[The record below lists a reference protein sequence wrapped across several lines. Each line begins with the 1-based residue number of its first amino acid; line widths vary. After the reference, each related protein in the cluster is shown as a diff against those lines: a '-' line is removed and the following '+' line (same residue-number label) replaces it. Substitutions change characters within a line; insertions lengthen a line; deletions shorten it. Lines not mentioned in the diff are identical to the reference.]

1 MALPGR
7 LRRVIDLRPGEGPS
21 VLLTF
26 LLVATVVATFVLAK
40 TIRNGLFLSQFDAH
54 SLVYVYIAVPIVLMI
69 FAPAQAA
76 MAGRAGQRAVITGTL
91 AFFVMNVLAFWLLFR
106 FAPRP
111 VLAGL
116 FYVWV
121 NCYGVIVSFQAWSFA
136 ASVFDTRQ
144 AKRLFGL
151 IGSGAPAGAIVGGLL
166 ARSLVRPLG
175 GAANLLLVLAA
186 LVALAAVLAMLT
198 LRVIPRRPPR
208 ALDRRATELLPE
220 TLRQVSRSSYL
231 RGIGSLVFLV
241 AIVTQWTQ
249 FQFLLVAQERF
260 ARDAVRLTAFL
271 GEWNVYFGIVAF
283 LVQVLLTGPALR
295 HFGVAVT
302 ILLLPA
308 ALGAGS
314 LLILLLPVFWSVLVT
329 SSFDQSLRF
338 SIDKATFELLYL
350 PLPAAVRGGV
360 KATIDMVFSRAADAV
375 GGILLGLATRG
386 FDLGPLRLPGA
397 GLGLRGLAGVNLA
410 MILAW
415 MGVAHALRRGY
426 VNTIR
431 DSLKRHAL
439 DAEQASSTVL
449 DRSAHEVL
457 AERLDTGDEAELL
470 YTLDL
475 LQRNHRHAA
484 HPALKS
490 LLSHPSAAVRRQAL
504 SLLDAA
510 GDRSA
515 APRAFEMLKDDDLET
530 RTEALAYLTH
540 HADLDPLRAIR
551 ELGDFREGS
560 VRAGMVSFLARP
572 GKAQNLEG
580 ARALLDAMVNEPGP
594 EGQAAR
600 LEAARLVATLP
611 AGFGRA
617 LGRLLRDPEVEVAR
631 LALRAVDVNRRGE
644 FTPELLAILAHPELS
659 DDVARALGSLGDVA
673 VEPLR
678 QHLFAAE
685 TPLEVKREIP
695 SVLVQIATPA
705 SHRALMESL
714 LQGDPTLRGRI
725 IAFLGRLRRRHP
737 QFPLETALVETV
749 LAAEITGHYR
759 SYQVLARLSREL
771 KDDEP
776 ALLGLR
782 QSMEEEVERI
792 FGLLGLLAP
801 GEDLVSAWQA
811 LRSPAGPA
819 QANALELLENVLKP
833 PMRRL
838 VLPLVDGHVSVAE
851 RAALATRFVGASVDT
866 REEAVA
872 TLAASDDAW
881 LRSCAARIVG
891 TLRLQGFEAE
901 LDRWLED
908 PDPLLR
914 EAARAARVQLREN
927 PGAEPEAA
935 SDGWGDTT
943 GRLGVG

>member
-1 MALPGR
+1 M
-7 LRRVIDLRPGEGPS
+7 RRVIDMRPGEGPS

-26 LLVATVVATFVLAK
+26 LLVATVVASFVLAR

-54 SLVYVYIAVPIVLMI
+54 SLVYVYIAVPLVLLL
-69 FAPAQAA
+69 FAPLHTI

-91 AFFVMNVLAFWLLFR
+91 AFFVTNVLAFWLLFR
-106 FAPRP
+106 FEPRP
-111 VLAGL
+111 VLAGV

-121 NCYGVIVSFQAWSFA
+121 NCYGIIVSFQAWSFA

-151 IGSGAPAGAIVGGLL
+151 IGSGAPAGAVLGGLL
-166 ARSLVRPLG
+166 ARALVRPLG

-186 LVALAAVLAMLT
+186 LVALAAVLAILT

-208 ALDRRATELLPE
+208 PLERQATRLLPE

-231 RGIGSLVFLV
+231 RAIGSLVFLV

-249 FQFLLVAQERF
+249 FQFLLVAQEHF
-260 ARDAVRLTAFL
+260 ARDADRLTGFL

-283 LVQVLLTGPALR
+283 LVQVLFTGPALR

-314 LLILLLPVFWSVLVT
+314 ALILVLPVFWSVILT

-350 PLPAAVRGGV
+350 PLPPALRGGV

-410 MILAW
+410 MILVW
-415 MGVAHALRRGY
+415 VGVALALRRGY
-426 VNTIR
+426 VNAIR
-431 DSLKRHAL
+431 DSLKSHRL
-439 DAEQASSTVL
+439 DAAQTSSTAL
-449 DRSAHEVL
+449 DRSAAEVL
-457 AERLDTGDEAELL
+457 AERLDTGDEQELL
-470 YTLDL
+470 YTLGL
-475 LQRNHRHAA
+475 LERHHRQTA
-484 HPALKS
+484 HPALRS
-490 LLSHPSAAVRRQAL
+490 LLSHPSAAVRRRAL
-504 SLLDAA
+504 SILDAA
-510 GDRSA
+510 GDRSV
-515 APRAFEMLKDDDLET
+515 APRALEMLSDSDLET

-540 HADLDPLRAIR
+540 HAELDPLAAIR
-551 ELGDFREGS
+551 ELGDFSECS

-572 GKAQNLEG
+572 GRSQNLEA
-580 ARALLDAMVNEPGP
+580 ARALLDAMVDEPEP
-594 EGQAAR
+594 EGRDAR
-600 LEAARLVATLP
+600 IEAARLAGTLP
-611 AGFGRA
+611 EGFGRA
-617 LGRLLRDPEVEVAR
+617 LGRLLRDKDVEVAR
-631 LALRAVDVNRRGE
+631 LALRAVDVKKRAE
-644 FTPELLAILAHPELS
+644 FLPELLALLAHPELS
-659 DDVARALGSLGDVA
+659 DDVARTLESLGDVA

-678 QHLFAAE
+678 RHLFAAE
-685 TPLEVKREIP
+685 TPLEVKRDIP
-695 SVLVQIATPA
+695 AVLVRIATPG
-705 SHRALMESL
+705 SHRVLMESL
-714 LQGDPTLRGRI
+714 LQGDPVLRGRI
-725 IAFLGRLRRRHP
+725 IAFLGRLRHRHP
-737 QFPLETALVETV
+737 EFPLEAELVETV

-759 SYQVLARLSREL
+759 SYQVLVRLSSEL
-771 KDDEP
+771 RDDEP

-792 FGLLGLLAP
+792 FGLLALLAP
-801 GEDLVSAWQA
+801 GEDLVNAWQA
-811 LRSPAGPA
+811 LRSADAPAH
-819 QANALELLENVLKP
+819 ANALELLDNILKP
-833 PMRRL
+833 PLRRL
-838 VLPLVDGHVSVAE
+838 VVPLVDGHVSFAE
-851 RAALATRFVGASVDT
+851 RASLAARLVGASVDT

-872 TLAASDDAW
+872 TLAACSDAW

-891 TLRLQGFEAE
+891 TLGLRGFEGE
-901 LDRWLED
+901 LDRWLQD

-914 EAARAARVQLREN
+914 EAARAARLQLREDAA
-927 PGAEPEAA
+927 AEPEASGDA
-935 SDGWGDTT
+935 SWGDTT
-943 GRLGVG
+943 GGLGVG